1 MFYLLSVCNV
11 STCGF
16 VFYLLVQDRS
26 CMSNMR
32 KIFDTQWDLMFFFQ
46 CVISLRLVTR
56 SLNGHSWGVPFHV
69 GDIESQNANTAY
81 FHSGLQKQIRFYQK
95 IFLHKFLSYTIY
107 IWLFLGGNQK
117 YNLEHLYE
125 HKDCEQLNTQYSL
138 RRFVSQF
145 CIIMCLFF
153 IWMKVDIMILM
164 MDSIVPLSQ
173 ADIPGQIYYLLQS
186 IL

>member
-1 MFYLLSVCNV
+1 MFPLVALYF
-11 STCGF
+11 TCW
-16 VFYLLVQDRS
+16 
-26 CMSNMR
+26 C
-32 KIFDTQWDLMFFFQ
+32 KIEAAWVIWERFLIPNGILWFFFQ

-117 YNLEHLYE
+117 YNIEHLYE
-125 HKDCEQLNTQYSL
+125 HKDCEQLNTQYSQ